1 MIGERLAQL
10 LVEQIGHELGAH
22 QAYLGI
28 ALSFERQS
36 LERWASLFRA
46 QSVEEA
52 EHAAKIMAFLVD
64 NEVPFDLPAITG
76 APTAYESASAAIRVA
91 LDSELR
97 VTDQFNAM
105 AGAARADADHR
116 TFQFLQWFI
125 DEQVE
130 EERTMRRLLD
140 LVESGI
146 NLFQVQGQLDDG
158 DAD

>member
-1 MIGERLAQL
+1 VISERLARL

-28 ALSFERQS
+28 SLHFARQS
-36 LERWASLFRA
+36 LDGWARLFRA

-52 EHAAKIMAFLVD
+52 EHARKIMAFLVD
-64 NEVPFDLPAITG
+64 NEVAFDLPAIG
-76 APTAYESASAAIRVA
+76 DAPTHYESASAAIRTG

-97 VTDQFNAM
+97 VTDQFHAI
-105 AGAARADADHR
+105 ADAAQADADHR
-116 TFQFLQWFI
+116 TFQFLGWFI
-125 DEQVE
+125 EEQVE

-146 NLFQVQGQLDDG
+146 NLFQAQAQLDERDEV
-158 DAD
+158 